1 MPPEKS
7 QTKDPMVEQV
17 PDGIIE
23 IHDPEIDTAQIME
36 QIRERIRRRRK
47 ELGYPRDKF
56 PTFGAAAYPGEPE
69 SGDVD
74 ADLYYHLRRANDLY
88 YQIGVESSLAPS
100 PATSLPVVGRL
111 WGLIRRE
118 AHNLVL
124 FYLGKSAQQQVAVNR
139 HLVSTLNRM
148 VTQLQQQQVD
158 LRALRD
164 EIKRLRGT
172 SEGSDGR

>member
-1 MPPEKS
+1 MAEIPN
-7 QTKDPMVEQV
+7 DL
-17 PDGIIE
+17 IE
-23 IHDPEIDTAQIME
+23 IHDPEIDLTQIMD
-36 QIRERIRRRRK
+36 QIRERIRQRRE
-47 ELGYPRDKF
+47 ELGYPRQSF
-56 PTFGAAAYPGEPE
+56 PKFGAAAYPGEPE
-69 SGDVD
+69 GGDVD

-100 PATSLPVVGRL
+100 PTTSLPVVGRL

-148 VTQLQQQQVD
+148 VTQLQQQQAD

-164 EIKRLRGT
+164 EIKRLRGNA
-172 SEGSDGR
+172 EGGDGR